1 MGPGIVAVR
10 APERAGRML
19 RQQTRRLRTSFLVM
33 LAVVL
38 VALPVPVAAAAIA
51 VQPGTVNGS
60 AALLV
65 TGNGFGPNEAIRIT
79 GATNDG
85 RQAVYPD
92 ARSDGSGNLNTALY
106 AEASVVTITATG
118 QSSQATATV
127 PVYPVVS
134 AIPGTTGSTYPGQP
148 YPAQPYPVQP
158 YPAQPYPGQQYPVQ
172 PYPSQPYPTPPY
184 PVQPY
189 PGQQYPV
196 QPSAP
201 SQPAT
206 SVAGIGQPTS
216 VTGAGFGANE
226 RIAIWF
232 TGPDASVTS
241 YPGVVADSRGGVTTT
256 AVFPSAGLWQVTLS
270 GQSSGVTV
278 INRFTVGGGTAG
290 VPGPLYPSGQYPGAS
305 YLGSGV
311 PPVPTYRSM

>member
-172 PYPSQPYPTPPY
+172 P
-184 PVQPY
+184 
-189 PGQQYPV
+189 
-196 QPSAP
+196 SAP

>member
-1 MGPGIVAVR
+1 MR
-10 APERAGRML
+10 
-19 RQQTRRLRTSFLVM
+19 RQQTRRLFVSFFFVLG
-33 LAVVL
+33 ATL
-38 VALPVPVAAAAIA
+38 VALPAPVAAAALSA
-51 VQPGTVNGS
+51 QPGTVNGA

-65 TGNGFGPNEAIRIT
+65 AGNGFSPNEVIRIT

-106 AEASVVTITATG
+106 PEASVVTITATG
-118 QSSQATATV
+118 QSSHATATV

-134 AIPGTTGSTYPGQP
+134 TLPGFTTPVYPVQP
-148 YPAQPYPVQP
+148 YPVQPYPVQP

-172 PYPSQPYPTPPY
+172 PYPVQPY

-189 PGQQYPV
+189 PT
-196 QPSAP
+196 QPPGS
-201 SQPAT
+201 SQTPAAVT
-206 SVAGIGQPTS
+206 SIGQLTS

-226 RIAIWF
+226 RVAIWF

-241 YPGVVADSRGGVTTT
+241 YPGVIADSRGGVTTT
-256 AVFPSAGLWQVTLS
+256 AAFPTTGLWQVTLS

-278 INRFTVGGGTAG
+278 INRFTVGGNTAG
-290 VPGPLYPSGQYPGAS
+290 VPGPLYPGGQYPGAS
-305 YLGSGV
+305 YPGAGV
-311 PPVPTYRSM
+311 SPAPIYRSM